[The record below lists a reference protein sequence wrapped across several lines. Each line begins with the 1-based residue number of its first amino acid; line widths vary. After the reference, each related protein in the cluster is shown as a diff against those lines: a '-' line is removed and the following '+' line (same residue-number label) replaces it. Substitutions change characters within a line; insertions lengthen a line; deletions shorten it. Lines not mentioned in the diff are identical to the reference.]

1 MVFVTTVNCGA
12 TQFRTVE
19 ENTNTSMPELELAT
33 EYLRIKYSLRSLE
46 MDVLISYVSK
56 FMKSSEVFRMKI
68 MRRQIQPKKRE
79 ILPPEFLIVPDN
91 SMKISLLV
99 QFTLLLHLSS

>member
-1 MVFVTTVNCGA
+1 MANIEFETKSGNTVFK
-12 TQFRTVE
+12 RLE

-56 FMKSSEVFRMKI
+56 LMKSSEVFRMKI
-68 MRRQIQPKKRE
+68 IEGKFNLKERIYLQS
-79 ILPPEFLIVPDN
+79 F
-91 SMKISLLV
+91 
-99 QFTLLLHLSS
+99 